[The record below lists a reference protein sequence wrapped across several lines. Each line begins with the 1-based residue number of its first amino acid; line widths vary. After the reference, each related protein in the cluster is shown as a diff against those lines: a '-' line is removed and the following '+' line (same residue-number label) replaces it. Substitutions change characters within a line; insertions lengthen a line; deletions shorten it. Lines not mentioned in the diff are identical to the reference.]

1 MKTQFSVRARLSRAA
16 AAVAAAAPMDEIDEK
31 VLRRYD
37 VGAKLGKG
45 AYGVVWRAT
54 DSKTGDVVALKKI
67 FDAFQNPTDSQRT
80 FREIVFLRQMEH
92 ENIVALHRTMRAD
105 NDKDIYLVF
114 EHMET
119 DLHAVIR
126 ADILEE
132 VHRQYIV
139 YQTLKALWYMHSAQ
153 LVHRDMK
160 PSNLLLNSECLVKV
174 ADFGLARSL
183 LDDGGVDEGGPSDNV
198 LTDYVATRWYRAPE
212 ILLGSSRYGLPVD
225 MWSLGCILGEMLGG
239 KPIFPGTSTL
249 DQIEKVCETL
259 GRPTDGEVAAMQSP
273 FAATM
278 LDSIVCPPPPGKGWA
293 ARFPDASDAARDL
306 LAQLMRFEPDARV
319 GARDALGHPYCA
331 DFHRPDAYPVPHRL
345 GRPVGAPLLLFDGR
359 VERVAVHAGAALLVV
374 VERRGG
380 GRNTKV

>member
-1 MKTQFSVRARLSRAA
+1 
-16 AAVAAAAPMDEIDEK
+16 MDEIDEK

-331 DFHRPDAYPVPHRL
+331 C
-345 GRPVGAPLLLFDGR
+345 LLYTSPSPRD
-359 VERVAVHAGAALLVV
+359 
-374 VERRGG
+374 
-380 GRNTKV
+380 